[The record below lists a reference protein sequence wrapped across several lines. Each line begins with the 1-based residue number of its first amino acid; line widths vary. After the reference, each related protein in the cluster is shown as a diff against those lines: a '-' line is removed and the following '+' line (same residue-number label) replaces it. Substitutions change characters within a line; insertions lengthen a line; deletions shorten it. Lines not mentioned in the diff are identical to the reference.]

1 MVKVKKFVKS
11 FKYSFIGLQHAFRYE
26 QNFRIM
32 LLLVLLSLIPL
43 AVWPMEGWQKVAV
56 IIAGMLMLAVEL
68 INTTIERMMDVLLP
82 ASLEEIRIIKDVM
95 AGAALTASIGWLI
108 VIIIVFI

>member
-32 LLLVLLSLIPL
+32 LILVLASLVPL
-43 AVWPMEGWQKVAV
+43 VIWPMEEWQKVAV
-56 IIAGMLMLAVEL
+56 VIAGVMMLAVEL
-68 INTTIERMMDVLLP
+68 VNTTIERMMDVLLP

-95 AGAALTASIGWLI
+95 AGAALMASVGWLI
-108 VIIIVFI
+108 VIILVFI

>member
-1 MVKVKKFVKS
+1 MINIKKFIKS
-11 FKYSFIGLQHAFRYE
+11 FKYSYIGLKHAFRYE

-32 LLLVLLSLIPL
+32 LILVFASLVPL
-43 AVWPMEGWQKVAV
+43 MVWPLEGWQKVAI
-56 IIAGMLMLAVEL
+56 IIAGVVMLSVEL
-68 INTTIERMMDVLLP
+68 INTTIERMMDILLP

-108 VIIIVFI
+108 VVLVVFM